1 MSSRKA
7 APASGVRSWPGLRT
21 EYAWLPE
28 HRDPT
33 TTGGQQIG
41 IAFSGHR
48 QLVYEASGQTVQADH
63 APGVAIVTG
72 AEPVTWL
79 RVHEPVEALEMYP
92 DPALVAGMAAAR
104 SGPGSSPGSSGDVRP
119 RLGAQDGTVLAI
131 GSALRR
137 AHATGLTDVAASTLA
152 HRLVDHLLDRYAGLP
167 EPDRRA
173 RAGRLDAATVDRV
186 AQLVE
191 ARLAEPLDLAE
202 LAAVARLSPYHFHR
216 CFRRTTGLAPHAFVT
231 ARRMDRARLL
241 VSAGTRPVE
250 EIATSVGFSNLSH
263 FRRVFRRHHGLPP
276 SALRPVAPRP
286 GPTAQDRT

>member
-1 MSSRKA
+1 M
-7 APASGVRSWPGLRT
+7 ASGVRSWPGLRT
-21 EYAWLPE
+21 EYAWLPVHGE
-28 HRDPT
+28 PT

-41 IAFSGHR
+41 IAFSGHQR
-48 QLVYEASGQTVQADH
+48 LVYEASGRTVQADH
-63 APGVAIVTG
+63 APGVTIVTG
-72 AEPVTWL
+72 TEPVTWL
-79 RVHEPVEALEMYP
+79 HVDEPVEALEMYP

-104 SGPGSSPGSSGDVRP
+104 SGTGDVRP
-119 RLGAQDGTVLAI
+119 HIGDQDGTVLAI

-173 RAGRLDAATVDRV
+173 RAGRLDASTVDRV

-191 ARLAEPLDLAE
+191 ARLADQIDLAD

-216 CFRRTTGLAPHAFVT
+216 CFRLTTGLAPHAFVT

-241 VSAGTRPVE
+241 VSATTRPVD

-276 SALRPVAPRP
+276 SALRPR
-286 GPTAQDRT
+286 PTAQDRT